1 MYGRTILFLCSTFFL
16 TIANTSEA
24 RNPDFCKTKYINTD
38 LLNITVPISN
48 GVCVLVY
55 APNKGSV
62 VIGFKVA
69 NAVSTA
75 RKMKMN
81 MNNLMQYLLVPAFAL
96 AGIMPWVLPSITT
109 IVGVV
114 GMINQFI
121 FGSSLFML
129 VRTYIFDTTP
139 QEHVLY
145 LNTGYDK
152 KSDRM

>member
-1 MYGRTILFLCSTFFL
+1 
-16 TIANTSEA
+16 
-24 RNPDFCKTKYINTD
+24 
-38 LLNITVPISN
+38 
-48 GVCVLVY
+48 
-55 APNKGSV
+55 
-62 VIGFKVA
+62 
-69 NAVSTA
+69 
-75 RKMKMN
+75 MKMN